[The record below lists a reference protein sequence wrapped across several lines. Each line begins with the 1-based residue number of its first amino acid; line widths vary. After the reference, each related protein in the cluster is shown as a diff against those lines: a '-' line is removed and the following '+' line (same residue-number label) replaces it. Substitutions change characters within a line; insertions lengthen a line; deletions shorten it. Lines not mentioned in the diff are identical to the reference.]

1 MKKRIYMLTGND
13 IWILAEAYVADTLA
27 AEELDAL
34 KNRLAEDQ
42 QFAIEFNEHVNILR
56 SMDGAGKQMRFKS
69 MLADIQNNRAKVEV
83 KQPRTISLKTYYLRT
98 AGIAAAM
105 ALFTSL
111 TTYWVI
117 QHNTSRIASEY
128 SLLRRDL
135 EKYKRS
141 QNQLINNLKEQQNR
155 PVAEARYTGTG
166 FALTNDGYL
175 VTNYHVI
182 DGADSVYI
190 QNKEGRYLKATT
202 VGFDQATDVAILKV
216 EDDNFRFGK
225 TEVPYTF
232 AANRRKLGTKIY
244 TLGFPQDDIVY
255 NEGYVSSKNG
265 YNGDSSQYQL
275 EVPAYPGQSGAPILD
290 ASGSVLAMITGK
302 ESGSEG
308 TTYAVNAKAVMQVV
322 RNLPKEENVRLPKA
336 NKMAHLT
343 LEQQI
348 EKMESYTCSIKV
360 YKK

>member
-1 MKKRIYMLTGND
+1 MLTGND
-13 IWILAEAYVADTLA
+13 IWILAEAYVAGTLA
-27 AEELDAL
+27 ASKLNELKD
-34 KNRLAEDQ
+34 RLAIDP
-42 QFAIEFNEHVNILR
+42 QFAAEFNEHVNMLR
-56 SMDGAGKQMRFKS
+56 SLEGAGKQMRFKS
-69 MLADIQNNRAKVEV
+69 MLADIQNSRTKVQV
-83 KQPRTISLKTYYLRT
+83 KPSRTISLKTYYLRT

-117 QHNTSRIASEY
+117 QHNNKRIASEY

-141 QNQLINNLKEQQNR
+141 QNQLIYNLKEQQNK
-155 PVAEARYTGTG
+155 PAEEARYTGTG

-190 QNKEGRYLKATT
+190 QNKEGRYLKAIP
-202 VGFDQATDVAILKV
+202 VGFDQASDVAILKV
-216 EDDNFRFGK
+216 EDKNFRFGK
-225 TEVPYTF
+225 AEVPYTF
-232 AANRRKLGTKIY
+232 ATNRRKLGTRIY
-244 TLGFPQDDIVY
+244 TLGFPQDNIVY

-275 EVPAYPGQSGAPILD
+275 EVPAYPGQSGAPIMD
-290 ASGSVLAMITGK
+290 ANGTVLAMITGK

-308 TTYAVNAKAVMQVV
+308 TTYAVNARSVLQVV
-322 RNLPKEENVRLPKA
+322 RNLPKEEAIRLPKA
-336 NKMAHLT
+336 NKMSHLT

-360 YKK
+360 YKR